1 MAFLPQRYAL
11 AVPPCFVN
19 WYLLRVD
26 LWRCHMKQTR
36 APLQF
41 VERSVTVKMESGTG
55 GEGKEGQSLA
65 WIAQWQSRCELG
77 VCSAIR
83 GQRILRSTCTECR
96 CELCSCGAAPGP
108 KASVYVTKGNMIHG
122 HRFSQQWAFVRACMC
137 LVCVKTT
144 MKRLSYLECDL
155 PTTDTVVHDLY
166 RKIWGPS
173 RFRG

>member
-1 MAFLPQRYAL
+1 
-11 AVPPCFVN
+11 
-19 WYLLRVD
+19 
-26 LWRCHMKQTR
+26 MKQTR

-55 GEGKEGQSLA
+55 GEGKGGESLA

-83 GQRILRSTCTECR
+83 GQWILRSTCTECR
-96 CELCSCGAAPGP
+96 YELCSCGTAPGL

-122 HRFSQQWAFVRACMC
+122 HRFPKQWAFVRACMC

-144 MKRLSYLECDL
+144 MKRLSNLECDL
-155 PTTDTVVHDLY
+155 PTTDTVVHDLF

-173 RFRG
+173 RFHG